1 MAAIIRNSSQV
12 LTDTDTG
19 RDELEIG
26 PNYDGRS

>member
-12 LTDTDTG
+12 PNDTDTG
-19 RDELEIG
+19 KDELEIE